1 VSGRGAE
8 GEVGDNEG
16 VVMKDSEGGKEGVW
30 DVKGGGGDEDFEGR
44 RGGGDKSDGVEFMK
58 TVITVFWLYS
68 KPWVG
73 PRGKG
78 GVGRK

>member
-1 VSGRGAE
+1 VCRGGAKCE
-8 GEVGDNEG
+8 IRKEEG
-16 VVMKDSEGGKEGVW
+16 VVVVDGKGGEKGVW
-30 DVKGGGGDEDFEGR
+30 DVKRGGGEEDFE
-44 RGGGDKSDGVEFMK
+44 RGGGRGDKSDGVEFMK